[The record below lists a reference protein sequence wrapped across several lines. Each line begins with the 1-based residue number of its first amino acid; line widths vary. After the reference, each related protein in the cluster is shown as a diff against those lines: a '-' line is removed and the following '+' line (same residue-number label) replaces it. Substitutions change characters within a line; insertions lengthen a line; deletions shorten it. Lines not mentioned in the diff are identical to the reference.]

1 MAGVN
6 NAFTTFSDNHPY
18 RTSGRAHGIHALTY
32 LQPPPNLS
40 PVVVVKD
47 VGGYVNEYAAQTEI
61 YRRTNREVRLHECRS
76 ACTMALSLPNVCVYP
91 DSVLKFHQA
100 YDPRNHA
107 TNYAVS
113 DQLFGTYPPAVRAR
127 LGTLTRDYH
136 VLRGSE
142 LIGLGIRDC
151 NAPAGPRILLAA
163 ATLKPLPEMATSGG
177 SGLSALTGKL
187 EGMMSVFT
195 APVPP
200 KLPRAPGSA
209 SPADKPVPGEL
220 LLKEIPTPPS
230 RPAAIETGKAEP
242 VVSEPEA
249 SPGALPVPPKRPLA
263 LVAYTPSLP
272 PIPFLRKIDGSQPIL
287 PTRFVPFERSRI

>member
-1 MAGVN
+1 M
-6 NAFTTFSDNHPY
+6 
-18 RTSGRAHGIHALTY
+18 TY
-32 LQPPPNLS
+32 LQPPPDPS

-91 DSVLKFHQA
+91 DSTLKFHQA

-107 TNYAVS
+107 ANYAVS
-113 DQLFGTYPPAVRAR
+113 DQLFGTYPPAVRAK

-151 NAPAGPRILLAA
+151 NIPAGPRILVAA
-163 ATLKPLPEMATSGG
+163 ASIKPLPETGG
-177 SGLSALTGKL
+177 TAGLSSLTGKL
-187 EGMMSVFT
+187 EGMMSVFNT
-195 APVPP
+195 PVFPGGA
-200 KLPRAPGSA
+200 RAPNA
-209 SPADKPVPGEL
+209 PRQPEKAVPGDL
-220 LLKEIPTPPS
+220 LLKEIPTPPT
-230 RPAAIETGKAEP
+230 RPASVETGKAEAP
-242 VVSEPEA
+242 APEPDE
-249 SPGALPVPPKRPLA
+249 SPGSLPVPPKRPLA

-287 PTRFVPFERSRI
+287 PLRFVPFEKSSAL